1 MRRCWKWDLLNLI
14 GCWEREI
21 KVGVFVWWDNYKE
34 GEVVASYI
42 ANDKCLLISRRGHS
56 EEGGRE
62 VCRVSNECGS
72 YYTHLFMVGLSDEC
86 RPVPFFRRF
95 NCRARL
101 LVFGSH
107 PLTGI
112 GLI

>member
-1 MRRCWKWDLLNLI
+1 MLELSLGSASCMRRCWKWDLLNLI
-14 GCWEREI
+14 GCWERGI

-62 VCRVSNECGS
+62 VCRVVTSVEA
-72 YYTHLFMVGLSDEC
+72 T
-86 RPVPFFRRF
+86 
-95 NCRARL
+95 
-101 LVFGSH
+101 
-107 PLTGI
+107 I
-112 GLI
+112 LIYLWLA